1 LHFAVAFVGSV
12 LTAVVRAGL
21 AGGVVLGAGA
31 TVAAEAVA
39 VLRDSL
45 TSDATTSLVAFSAAF
60 VDFLNFAGFAADLA
74 SLASV
79 FALAS
84 FAFASIFA
92 DLDTDFD
99 AFAVFL
105 ATPP

>member
-1 LHFAVAFVGSV
+1 MHFAVAFVGSV

-60 VDFLNFAGFAADLA
+60 VDFLDFAG
-74 SLASV
+74 
-79 FALAS
+79 
-84 FAFASIFA
+84 FASIFA